1 MHSRLSMGGLLGL
14 AGLVLAVFGVAYG
27 FYARNNPKPSK
38 YKLIF
43 KVFAPETVSDA
54 LIRAFTRRK
63 RVMPFTCHV
72 DIWNS
77 GTEPITGGVIREPLR
92 IGVQERDGQELVGVE
107 VLRESHPGVS
117 AIKAEVAGLAA
128 RIDWAHLD
136 PGMCARIELRTKL
149 PLAGTELTVFGSGL
163 RLDILRA
170 RRFDDP
176 STTFGIASR
185 LLLTA
190 VGVSTFAGTSGA
202 LLGWVSGHSLSMV
215 TWVVLSIP
223 IAFALLVVISLSV
236 GVGLGL
242 HAMVGWVVNAR
253 SPIELT
259 DGVPPLHEQT
269 LRNLRSHQTRLDG
282 MELENFERENH
293 LRYLRE
299 AGQVPPRRQMRK
311 SPKVG

>member
-1 MHSRLSMGGLLGL
+1 MLQQLNAFSTQYGGLLGL
-14 AGLVLAVFGVAYG
+14 AGLALAVFGVAYG

-54 LIRAFTRRK
+54 LIRAVTRRK
-63 RVMPFTCHV
+63 RVKPFTCHV

-77 GTEPITGGVIREPLR
+77 GSEPITGGVIREPLR
-92 IGVQERDGQELVGVE
+92 VGVQERDGQELVSAE

-117 AIKAEVAGLAA
+117 AIRAEVTGLSA
-128 RIDWAHLD
+128 RIDWAHFD

-163 RLDILRA
+163 RLEIVRA

-176 STTFGIASR
+176 STLLGIASR
-185 LLLTA
+185 SLLIG
-190 VGVSTFAGTSGA
+190 VGVLTFAATAGA
-202 LLGWVSGHSLSMV
+202 LLGWVSGYGLAMII
-215 TWVVLSIP
+215 WVALSIP
-223 IAFALLVVISLSV
+223 IALALLLLGGFSA

-242 HAMVGWVVNAR
+242 HAVLGWVFNAR
-253 SPIELT
+253 SPIEHT
-259 DGVPPLHEQT
+259 DGMPPSHEQ
-269 LRNLRSHQTRLDG
+269 LVRSLRSQQLALDR
-282 MELENFERENH
+282 MEMEHYERENH

-299 AGQVPPRRQMRK
+299 TGQALRVK
-311 SPKVG
+311 DEKA